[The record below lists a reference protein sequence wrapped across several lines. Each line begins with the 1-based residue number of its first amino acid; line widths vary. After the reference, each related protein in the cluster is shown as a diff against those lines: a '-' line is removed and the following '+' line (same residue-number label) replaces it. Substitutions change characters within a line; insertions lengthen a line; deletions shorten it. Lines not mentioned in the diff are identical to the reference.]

1 MLQEG
6 MVNSKMEKRTGKPKQ
21 TSVITKYGTKIP
33 KKKNKVCPKWLRGEA
48 YMG

>member
-6 MVNSKMEKRTGKPKQ
+6 MVNSKMDKHTGKPKQ

-33 KKKNKVCPKWLRGEA
+33 TKHKVCPK
-48 YMG
+48 